1 MKKTAA
7 KRKRSPVSGVN
18 YLPLETPR
26 FKSEAEEAAWWDKH
40 PDAIEDLFRRGA
52 KAGTITR
59 GTVAKALQTKATTI
73 RLFAQDLERAKAV
86 AERKGLRYQTYLKML
101 IHEALP
107 REEKAS

>member
-7 KRKRSPVSGVN
+7 KRKRGQLSGVN
-18 YLPLETPR
+18 DLTLETPKFR
-26 FKSEAEEAAWWDKH
+26 SEAEEAEWWDRH
-40 PDAIEDLFRRGA
+40 PEAIEDLFRRGT

-73 RLFAQDLERAKAV
+73 RLFTQDLERAKVV

-107 REEKAS
+107 R